1 MAKVDTISH
10 LSCSTFLSARLNRS
24 DRSAYRTQDMGR
36 VQDVAQ
42 RSEEASRRLPGLLLL
57 LAGLHGN
64 LLAALL
70 GDVPGHLVAVLV
82 GHAVALLPGNVP
94 RDLDGMFLALL
105 DGHLPALPRVT
116 TVAVPAPSV
125 AVTLLLVVGV
135 ALGPGAGF
143 NTVVIDLLFDFQT
156 CPKSQTYCRLA
167 MIYNRRKM

>member
-1 MAKVDTISH
+1 
-10 LSCSTFLSARLNRS
+10 
-24 DRSAYRTQDMGR
+24 MGR
-36 VQDVAQ
+36 VEDVAQ
-42 RSEEASRRLPGLLLL
+42 RSEEASRRLLGLFLL

-70 GDVPGHLVAVLV
+70 GDVPGHLAAVLV

-94 RDLDGMFLALL
+94 RDLDGMLLALL

-125 AVTLLLVVGV
+125 AVALLSVVGV

-156 CPKSQTYCRLA
+156 CPKSQTYRRLA
-167 MIYNRRKM
+167 LIYNSIVLVIDLLK